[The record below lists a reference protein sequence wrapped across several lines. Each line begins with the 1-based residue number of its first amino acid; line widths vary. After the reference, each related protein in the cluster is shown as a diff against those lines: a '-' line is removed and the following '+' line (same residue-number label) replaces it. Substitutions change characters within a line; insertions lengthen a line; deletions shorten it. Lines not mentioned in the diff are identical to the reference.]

1 MREFYFDC
9 TGRSRE
15 ELERALAECL
25 KIPEILEDTL
35 ASITDPTLVVFFHF
49 NAAESSCKGLKTL
62 LKKAEKKNADFHP
75 VFDTPFEEGSLWRLP
90 CELTEIRR
98 RYHVEHSLEHLE
110 AQVVQFFRAN
120 RKIPQTSA
128 LLVSAGEDYMI
139 ENDSDAAWVFFRSAE
154 KCPELYNDITLY
166 MRLAQIHLEKGQ
178 QDKGVAYLIKLCTE
192 TVDNYEE
199 SLGFHEL
206 TEVWEKYKHL
216 VEGQVPP
223 SVSIHD
229 GPQPLSPD
237 ECSQSIDEIFAL
249 PEDDM
254 LLALSRHLDELSGS
268 GEELNY
274 LNKWERC
281 VYYLDELS
289 MEVNSGGFDS
299 YLYQHGEHY
308 HKARKALENLDAP
321 GMTAL
326 LDAVAAKFPR
336 GKVPKSQDAIQ
347 NAMEKLEEKG
357 IDFEVEDEAY
367 YTGIECGFL
376 TALTNYVLENRK
388 HFR

>member
-1 MREFYFDC
+1 MKEFYFDC
-9 TGRSRE
+9 TGRSQE
-15 ELERALAECL
+15 ELERELAQCL
-25 KIPEILEDTL
+25 NIPEVSDDTL
-35 ASITDPTLVVFFHF
+35 ASIAHSTLVVFFHI

-62 LKKAEKKNADFHP
+62 LKKAEKKNADFHA
-75 VFDTPFEEGSLWRLP
+75 VFDTPFDEGSLWRLP

-98 RYHVEHSLEHLE
+98 RYHVEHSLEQLE
-110 AQVVQFFRAN
+110 SQVAQFVRSN

-128 LLVSAGEDYMI
+128 LLVSAGEEYML
-139 ENDSDAAWVFFRSAE
+139 ENDPDAAWIFFRSAE
-154 KCPELYNDITLY
+154 KCPELYNEITLY
-166 MRLAQIHLEKGQ
+166 MRLAQLHLEKGM
-178 QDKGVAYLIKLCTE
+178 QDEGIAYLIKLCTE

-206 TEVWEKYKHL
+206 TEVWNRYKHL
-216 VEGQVPP
+216 VEGKVPP
-223 SVSIHD
+223 SIAFNS
-229 GPQPLSPD
+229 GPQPLSPA
-237 ECSQSIDEIFAL
+237 ECSQSIEDIFAL

-254 LLALSRHLDELSGS
+254 LIALSQHLDEMSGA

-281 VYYLDELS
+281 FYYLDELS

-299 YLYQHGEHY
+299 YLFQHGEHY

-321 GMTAL
+321 EMTAL
-326 LDAVAAKFPR
+326 MDAVAAKFPR
-336 GKVPKSQDAIQ
+336 GKVPKSMDAIQ

-357 IDFEVEDEAY
+357 VDFEAEDEAY
-367 YTGIECGFL
+367 YTRVECEFL
-376 TALTNYVLENRK
+376 DALLKYILENRK